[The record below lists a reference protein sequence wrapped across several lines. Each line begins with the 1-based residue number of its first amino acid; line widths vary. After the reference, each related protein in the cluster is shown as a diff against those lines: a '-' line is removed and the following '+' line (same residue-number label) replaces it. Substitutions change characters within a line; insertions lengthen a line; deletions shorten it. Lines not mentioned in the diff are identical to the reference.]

1 MTKDKYLHEMEVI
14 KAMEKDCL
22 DRRNALREAY
32 IQANKPC
39 NIDDLVEITLG
50 SGRKAKGNVHEFG
63 ILQDKGVYITA
74 YRDPS
79 SKTKLKYISTP
90 HGKVIILNK

>member
-22 DRRNALREAY
+22 DKRNALKEAY

-39 NIDDLVEITLG
+39 SINDLVEITLG
-50 SGRKAKGNVHEFG
+50 SGRKSKGNVHEFG

-79 SKTKLKYISTP
+79 NKTKLKYISAP
-90 HGKVIILNK
+90 HGKVVIINK